1 MIAGVHEYQY
11 NADAFETRD
20 SRNRSRIFI
29 KIKSIFIYLKTFVE
43 NYRTLCYTIN

>member
-1 MIAGVHEYQY
+1 MIAEVHEYQY

-20 SRNRSRIFI
+20 GRNSSRIFI
-29 KIKSIFIYLKTFVE
+29 KIKSIFIYLKIFVE